1 MVARRNT
8 VLAIAIQWQPANRT
22 SVAIE
27 ALQVTPAKGR
37 SDNAAWLARVFD
49 LLAAAACY

>member
-37 SDNAAWLARVFD
+37 SDSAAWLARVFD